1 MLLTYLGIFYL
12 VVVHV
17 LQYIFLSNYYTCSL
31 VTHIMLYLW
40 YLSFVLPCILVPA
53 LYPRTLGL
61 WIVVR
66 MLCKLYYVLSFLWWD
81 VELG

>member
-1 MLLTYLGIFYL
+1 MLLPYLGILYL
-12 VVVHV
+12 IVVHMCYNV
-17 LQYIFLSNYYTCSL
+17 FSYLIIILVPLSLTSYYICGT
-31 VTHIMLYLW
+31 
-40 YLSFVLPCILVPA
+40 CILCPA